1 MKERKT
7 QLIKAR
13 VSTIMKRGI
22 DDLARQRGESE
33 AVIVREALSQYLTS
47 KQNCSRHDW
56 LSVIS
61 DGSAKKPQKNKNLNI
76 NYETKA
82 T

>member
-13 VSTIMKRGI
+13 VSTNMKRGI

-33 AVIVREALSQYLTS
+33 AVIVREALSQYLS
-47 KQNCSRHDW
+47 KSAILLDHTRPSRR
-56 LSVIS
+56 
-61 DGSAKKPQKNKNLNI
+61 KKQDQFFNSRIIFNEPKQS
-76 NYETKA
+76 T
-82 T
+82 

>member
-13 VSTIMKRGI
+13 VSADMKRGI

-33 AVIVREALSQYLTS
+33 AVIVREALSQYLS
-47 KQNCSRHDW
+47 KSAILLDRKRSSRR
-56 LSVIS
+56 
-61 DGSAKKPQKNKNLNI
+61 KKQGQLFNSRIIFNEPK
-76 NYETKA
+76 
-82 T
+82 